1 MSRATRPD
9 PRTRPAG
16 LRLHVV
22 ADGAELAVV
31 AADVVQDVLT
41 DPAAPRLGLATGG
54 SVAGL
59 YRELIRRHRQEGLS
73 FAAVRAFLL
82 DEYLGLPADHP
93 KAYRNVIRRLFADHV
108 NFAPGAV
115 AGPDPAAADLTAE
128 CARYERMLAGGADL
142 QILGIGRNG
151 HIAFNEPGSS
161 LTGSTRVVAISAE
174 TRRDNARFFDDP
186 EAVPR
191 RAITQGI
198 GTIRRARHLLLVAVG
213 ESKAPALRAALEG
226 PVTTMVPA
234 SVIRLHAHVT
244 IIADR
249 PAASALARPP
259 RRV

>member
-41 DPAAPRLGLATGG
+41 EPAAPLLGLATGG
-54 SVAGL
+54 SVAGM

-93 KAYRNVIRRLFADHV
+93 QAYRNVIRRLFADHV
-108 NFAPGAV
+108 DFAPGAV
-115 AGPDPAAADLTAE
+115 AGPDPGAADLAAE

-161 LTGSTRVVAISAE
+161 LTGATRVVTISE
-174 TRRDNARFFDDP
+174 QTRADNARFFDDP
-186 EAVPR
+186 ADVPC

-198 GTIRRARHLLLVAVG
+198 GTIRRAGRLLLVAAG
-213 ESKAPALRAALEG
+213 ESKAGALRAALEG
-226 PVTTMVPA
+226 PVTSAVPA
-234 SVIRLHAHVT
+234 SALQLHPQVSVV
-244 IIADR
+244 AD
-249 PAASALARPP
+249 PAAASRLASG
-259 RRV
+259 RRRL